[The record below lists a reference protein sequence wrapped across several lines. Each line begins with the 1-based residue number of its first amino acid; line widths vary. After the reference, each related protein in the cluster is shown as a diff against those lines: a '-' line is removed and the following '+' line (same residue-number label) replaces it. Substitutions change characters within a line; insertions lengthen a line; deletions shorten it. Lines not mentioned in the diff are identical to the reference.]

1 MNNFHNNIH
10 VYERRFVMSQDKTE
24 HALIYCYNMPYRSF
38 TIYDHA
44 YAFVY
49 VYFYQTLVIAE
60 ADGHSPKH
68 LLH

>member
-1 MNNFHNNIH
+1 
-10 VYERRFVMSQDKTE
+10 MSQDKTE

-49 VYFYQTLVIAE
+49 VYFNQTLVIAE
-60 ADGHSPKH
+60 ADDIHQSTYCIK
-68 LLH
+68 LF